1 MRRFFG
7 VGVVLLLLGVLSPDG
22 LLAQNAPRSRLKG
35 NYPNP
40 FNPTTTIRFELF
52 EEDCSG
58 GKPCKVSIYILSQL
72 HQLVAIP
79 TALRSHANGT
89 KVENLTY
96 PGPGEYEAY
105 WDGMDSR
112 GRKVASGV
120 YFQVLEVNGVRLPP
134 KRMVV
139 TK

>member
-52 EEDCSG
+52 EEDFEG
-58 GKPCKVSIYILSQL
+58 GKPGKVTIYILNQL
-72 HQLVAIP
+72 QMLVAIP
-79 TALRSHANGT
+79 AALTTNAGK

-96 PGPGEYEAY
+96 PGPGVYEAY
-105 WDGMDSR
+105 WDGTDVK

-120 YFQVLEVNGVRLPP
+120 YFQVLVVNGERQPP

-139 TK
+139 SK

>member
-1 MRRFFG
+1 MRRVFG

-52 EEDCSG
+52 EEDFQG
-58 GKPCKVSIYILSQL
+58 GKPGKVTIYILNQL
-72 HQLVAIP
+72 QMLVAIP
-79 TALRSHANGT
+79 AALTTNAGK

-96 PGPGEYEAY
+96 PGPGVYEAY
-105 WDGMDSR
+105 WDGTDVK

-120 YFQVLEVNGVRLPP
+120 YFQVLVVNGERQPP

-139 TK
+139 SK

>member
-35 NYPNP
+35 TYPNP

-52 EEDCSG
+52 EEDFQG
-58 GKPCKVSIYILSQL
+58 GKSGKVTILILNQL
-72 HQLVAIP
+72 QMLVAIP
-79 TALRSHANGT
+79 AALTTNAGK

-96 PGPGEYEAY
+96 PGPGVYEAY
-105 WDGMDSR
+105 WDGTDVR

-120 YFQVLEVNGVRLPP
+120 YFQVLVVNGERQPP

-139 TK
+139 SK

>member
-1 MRRFFG
+1 MRRAFG

-22 LLAQNAPRSRLKG
+22 LFAQNPPRSRMRG

-40 FNPTTTIRFELF
+40 FNPTTTIQFELF
-52 EEDCSG
+52 EEDFR
-58 GKPCKVSIYILSQL
+58 GKPGKVTIFILNQL
-72 HQLVAIP
+72 QQLVAIP
-79 TALRSHANGT
+79 TALESHPNGT

-96 PGPGEYEAY
+96 PGPGVYEAY
-105 WDGMDSR
+105 WDGTDRR

-120 YFQVLEVNGVRLPP
+120 YFQFMVVNGERQPP